1 MEIQLGNELK
11 FPNFFFTSERYYG
24 KKGWCFRLAVCQQLI
39 ITIGG
44 RKNENISKKEK
55 WQIR

>member
-44 RKNENISKKEK
+44 RKNEKSQK
-55 WQIR
+55 